1 MYPNLKAEQARKGF
15 SNSYVVN
22 RNLKRIIGEE
32 GRKQKVIAERS
43 GMRSDTLSRVLAC
56 KRPVYGDEIPALAS
70 ALNVSIDALFEPVE
84 GKKEAPA

>member
-1 MYPNLKAEQARKGF
+1 MQRDYI
-15 SNSYVVN
+15 VN

-70 ALNVSIDALFEPVE
+70 ALNVSIDALF
-84 GKKEAPA
+84 APINDPEVVA